1 MSGDS
6 SRPPSL
12 VEEQFGQTVIVESYG
27 KRWGEESLVCA
38 VVVDVD
44 VVIADVV
51 VISAVF
57 DNVVVDVVDVDVV
70 VVNVVVDVDI
80 VVDVDVDA
88 VVKVDEEVVTP
99 QPGAEVS
106 KPSKKSKNEVES

>member
-6 SRPPSL
+6 SRPPSS
-12 VEEQFGQTVIVESYG
+12 VEEQFGQAVIVESYG
-27 KRWGEESLVCA
+27 TRWGGESLVCA
-38 VVVDVD
+38 EAKVNVVFVVDVD
-44 VVIADVV
+44 
-51 VISAVF
+51 
-57 DNVVVDVVDVDVV
+57 V

-80 VVDVDVDA
+80 VVDVVVDA
-88 VVKVDEEVVTP
+88 VVKVDEEVVTS